1 MYDTDLSSELN
12 SYAKLLLYL
21 HRCLRNNS
29 NSVFSQRA
37 HSLSSHQLKSQPS
50 VHAPFL
56 TKCITISLEAQPTNS
71 SLILNSFSPSTIQY
85 PNQPLGLIKKFHS
98 CSKVSKRESLGGNKF
113 RETRTLWQRPLD

>member
-12 SYAKLLLYL
+12 SNAKLLSYL
-21 HRCLRNNS
+21 NRCLRGNS
-29 NSVFSQRA
+29 NSAFSKRA

-50 VHAPFL
+50 IHAPFL
-56 TKCITISLEAQPTNS
+56 TECITISLEAQPTNS

-85 PNQPLGLIKKFHS
+85 PNQPLDLIQKFHS

-113 RETRTLWQRPLD
+113 REIRTLWQRPLD